1 MIKPQYSERRNGKE
15 EMRVQK
21 VKWNVARRQQE
32 RSQEMEQNGMT
43 DKQWKDMLK
52 MLLEILKNED
62 KEKAIEFIQSLL
74 EK

>member
-1 MIKPQYSERRNGKE
+1 
-15 EMRVQK
+15 
-21 VKWNVARRQQE
+21 
-32 RSQEMEQNGMT
+32 MT
-43 DKQWKDMLK
+43 DKQRKDMLK

>member
-1 MIKPQYSERRNGKE
+1 
-15 EMRVQK
+15 
-21 VKWNVARRQQE
+21 
-32 RSQEMEQNGMT
+32 MEQTGMT

-52 MLLEILKNED
+52 MLLEILENEE

>member
-1 MIKPQYSERRNGKE
+1 
-15 EMRVQK
+15 
-21 VKWNVARRQQE
+21 
-32 RSQEMEQNGMT
+32 MT

>member
-1 MIKPQYSERRNGKE
+1 
-15 EMRVQK
+15 
-21 VKWNVARRQQE
+21 
-32 RSQEMEQNGMT
+32 MENNGMT
-43 DKQWKDMLK
+43 DNQWKDMLK

>member
-1 MIKPQYSERRNGKE
+1 
-15 EMRVQK
+15 
-21 VKWNVARRQQE
+21 
-32 RSQEMEQNGMT
+32 MENNEMT
-43 DKQWKDMLK
+43 DNQWKDVLK